1 MFSGLSNYLKK
12 ILPKRL
18 FYRALLIVAIPVL
31 VLQLVITIVF
41 FDSLWIKTN
50 KGMTR
55 TLVNEI
61 STFIEA
67 YESEQENKQELL
79 DLFSI
84 FLDLNIEFT
93 NNEKLQNTDTE
104 RWFSPIDRTLRRE
117 LKSKFGL
124 NEYWFDTTSYKE
136 LIDLRIKYEDGYFK
150 FLVPKDRVASSS
162 ARIFALWI
170 TVPAII
176 MVIISLIF
184 LKNQT
189 RPITN
194 LARAAERFG
203 KGENIEEFKPSGAL
217 EIRQAGHEFDKMRKR
232 IERHINQ
239 RTEMLSGISHDL
251 RTPLTRMKLQLAF
264 IKDKETVNKLTE
276 DINEM
281 EKMLN
286 EYLQFTSSSYV
297 EKDEM
302 FNLSELISE
311 VIEKYNNENISQNLF
326 NGVNNAFAEKA
337 GDGVNILTKEVDT
350 LPNIAKNYSEENV
363 SWVAVGD
370 ENYGEGSS
378 REHAAME
385 PRFRGCK
392 VVLVKSFARIHE
404 ANLKKQGIL
413 PLVFEDKNDYEKIEQ
428 FDKMTIGSLKDIAV
442 DTPVEIILEKENG
455 ETETIE
461 ANHSL
466 SEDQIAWFFAGSA
479 LNYIK
484 SK

>member
-1 MFSGLSNYLKK
+1 MFSGLSNFFKK

-18 FYRALLIVAIPVL
+18 FYRALLIVAMPVI

-55 TLVNEI
+55 TLINEI

-67 YESEQENKQELL
+67 YENEQDNKQELT
-79 DLFSI
+79 DLFSL
-84 FLDLNIEFT
+84 FLDLNIELT
-93 NNEKLQNTDTE
+93 KDKKLQNADTE

-124 NEYWFDTTSYKE
+124 GKYWFDTTNYKE
-136 LIDLRIKYEDGYFK
+136 LIDLRIKYKKGYFK
-150 FLVPKDRVASSS
+150 FLVPKDRVTSSS

-170 TVPAII
+170 TVPAFI

-203 KGENIEEFKPSGAL
+203 KGEEVEEFKPSGAL

-264 IKDKETVNKLTE
+264 IKDIETVKKLTE

-286 EYLQFTSSSYV
+286 EYLQFTSSSYT
-297 EKDEM
+297 EKDQM
-302 FNLSELISE
+302 FNLSELIAE
-311 VIEKYNNENISQNLF
+311 IIDKYNNKSISHNLIPRIYINGRSNLIKRCLNNLIDNALKYSEKVEITLSKKNTNLF
-326 NGVNNAFAEKA
+326 IIIDDNGPGISK
-337 GDGVNILTKEVDT
+337 KE
-350 LPNIAKNYSEENV
+350 YENV
-363 SWVAVGD
+363 FKPFYKIDKGRADSKSSVGLGLSIASD
-370 ENYGEGSS
+370 I
-378 REHAAME
+378 
-385 PRFRGCK
+385 
-392 VVLVKSFARIHE
+392 VKSHGGNI
-404 ANLKKQGIL
+404 
-413 PLVFEDKNDYEKIEQ
+413 
-428 FDKMTIGSLKDIAV
+428 M
-442 DTPVEIILEKENG
+442 LEK
-455 ETETIE
+455 
-461 ANHSL
+461 
-466 SEDQIAWFFAGSA
+466 
-479 LNYIK
+479 
-484 SK
+484 SKMDGLRVKIFLPI